1 MKSRQI
7 ALCGLLTAL
16 AVVVMILSGA
26 IGIGTFAGPVLA
38 MIILL
43 PILEEYGA
51 RTALAAWVAAALLA
65 LLLTADREMA
75 LVYLCFGW
83 YPVVRPRIGR
93 IRPRAVGFII
103 RLALC
108 NGILFL
114 LYGILMSL
122 LGLAAAES
130 SGGFWFTALLLLLGN
145 AVFLLLDPV
154 LLRMTALWHKKLR
167 KLVFHHN

>member
-7 ALCGLLTAL
+7 ALCGLLIAL

-38 MIILL
+38 MVILL
-43 PILEEYGA
+43 PLLEEYGA
-51 RTALAAWVAAALLA
+51 RTALAAWAAAALLA
-65 LLLTADREMA
+65 LLLAADREMA
-75 LVYLCFGW
+75 LIYLCFGW
-83 YPVVRPRIGR
+83 YPVIRPRIAR
-93 IRPRAVGFII
+93 IRPHIGGLMI
-103 RLALC
+103 RLSLC

-114 LYGILMSL
+114 LYGVLMTL
-122 LGLAAAES
+122 LGLASVES
-130 SGGFWFTALLLLLGN
+130 SGGRWFTALLLLLGN

-154 LLRMTALWHKKLR
+154 LLRMTALWHKKIR